1 MHFVFLGIPTL
12 SFTID
17 VLGFTTCRRAPLPRP
32 PHFRLADGISPLII
46 HLHHP
51 HIPPKTNV
59 MTAMT
64 SDSKL
69 VILYGIGGL
78 SDVGRHAILAALE
91 REVPHIVVITEY
103 PELLD
108 VTNWECGCPGG
119 HTNPA
124 KDHPDIVKVFPI
136 ENWKSPVAANLLEEH
151 FVGATA
157 VISCLGHRQPGY
169 VNKLLIQRGLVA
181 HEGNVKVIEAM
192 KKTGLSRAVVMSSMG
207 VQEDWPPMEY
217 HFAGRI
223 MARMFNTNS
232 KRAFQDL
239 TQMELAYK
247 EESNKDLDYLFV
259 RPVGISEGV
268 KPCGEFFL
276 QNEKG
281 KDALGIDMAKLD
293 VARFMVKEALEPTF
307 HRRGVVI
314 GAQPPGSRKKK

>member
-1 MHFVFLGIPTL
+1 
-12 SFTID
+12 
-17 VLGFTTCRRAPLPRP
+17 
-32 PHFRLADGISPLII
+32 
-46 HLHHP
+46 
-51 HIPPKTNV
+51 
-59 MTAMT
+59 
-64 SDSKL
+64 
-69 VILYGIGGL
+69 
-78 SDVGRHAILAALE
+78 
-91 REVPHIVVITEY
+91 
-103 PELLD
+103 
-108 VTNWECGCPGG
+108 
-119 HTNPA
+119 
-124 KDHPDIVKVFPI
+124 
-136 ENWKSPVAANLLEEH
+136 
-151 FVGATA
+151 
-157 VISCLGHRQPGY
+157 
-169 VNKLLIQRGLVA
+169 
-181 HEGNVKVIEAM
+181 
-192 KKTGLSRAVVMSSMG
+192 MG

-268 KPCGEFFL
+268 KPCGEYFL
-276 QNEKG
+276 QKEKG